1 MAKNK
6 TVETQASVEDYLL
19 TIADDK
25 KRSDCK
31 NIIGLITQRSGL
43 EPKMWGTSIV
53 GFGIYHYKYESGT
66 EGSAPLLGVA
76 SRANSITLYV
86 GSSFEEREELL
97 SKLGKF
103 KMGKSCIHIQKIED
117 IDIEIL
123 MRIAKNS
130 IDNRKR
136 FS

>member
-6 TVETQASVEDYLL
+6 TVETQASVEEYLL
-19 TIADDK
+19 NIADDK
-25 KRSDCK
+25 KRNDCK
-31 NIIGLITQRSGL
+31 SIIGLITQHSGL

-53 GFGIYHYKYESGT
+53 GFGIYHYKYENGT

-76 SRANSITLYV
+76 SRANAITLYV

-103 KMGKSCIHIQKIED
+103 KMGKSCIHIQKLED